1 MKKSFFGLIILL
13 ILLTTYNPK
22 FSSLVNFKIN
32 IQDIIVENN
41 VVLEKSEIQEQLA
54 FLYNNNL
61 FFLNLNSVEENLK
74 KISFIDSFSIKKIY
88 PNKLKLVIKEK
99 TPIAILQNKKK
110 KFYISDTGSLIN
122 FREIEAYKDLVTVFG
137 NSKNFYPIYKD
148 LLRLNFPLE
157 KIKSYYFFES
167 GRCDLIMF
175 DKKVIKLPIKNYI
188 SSLENFMSYINSNN
202 FNKYKIYDYRIK
214 NQLIL
219 N

>member
-41 VVLEKSEIQEQLA
+41 VVLEKSEIQEQLD
-54 FLYNNNL
+54 FLNNNNL

>member
-1 MKKSFFGLIILL
+1 M
-13 ILLTTYNPK
+13 
-22 FSSLVNFKIN
+22 
-32 IQDIIVENN
+32 
-41 VVLEKSEIQEQLA
+41 
-54 FLYNNNL
+54 
-61 FFLNLNSVEENLK
+61 
-74 KISFIDSFSIKKIY
+74 
-88 PNKLKLVIKEK
+88 
-99 TPIAILQNKKK
+99 
-110 KFYISDTGSLIN
+110 
-122 FREIEAYKDLVTVFG
+122 VTVFG

>member
-13 ILLTTYNPK
+13 ILLSTYNPK
-22 FSSLVNFKIN
+22 FSSLINFKMN

-41 VVLEKSEIQEQLA
+41 IILEKSEIQEKLA
-54 FLYNNNL
+54 FLYNKNL
-61 FFLNLNSVEENLK
+61 FFLNLSRVEENLK
-74 KISFIDSFSIKKIY
+74 KISFIESFSIKKIY
-88 PNKLKLVIKEK
+88 PNKLKLIVVEK
-99 TPIAILQNKKK
+99 TPIAILQSKKE
-110 KFYISDTGSLIN
+110 KFYISDNGSLIN
-122 FREIEAYKDLVTVFG
+122 FRELKAYKDLATVFG
-137 NSKNFYPIYKD
+137 KGTNFYPIYQE

-175 DKKVIKLPIKNYI
+175 DKKVIKLPIKNYT
-188 SSLENFMSYINSNN
+188 SSLENFISSTNSSN

>member
-110 KFYISDTGSLIN
+110 NFISQI
-122 FREIEAYKDLVTVFG
+122 
-137 NSKNFYPIYKD
+137 
-148 LLRLNFPLE
+148 LE
-157 KIKSYYFFES
+157 
-167 GRCDLIMF
+167 
-175 DKKVIKLPIKNYI
+175 V
-188 SSLENFMSYINSNN
+188 
-202 FNKYKIYDYRIK
+202 
-214 NQLIL
+214 
-219 N
+219 